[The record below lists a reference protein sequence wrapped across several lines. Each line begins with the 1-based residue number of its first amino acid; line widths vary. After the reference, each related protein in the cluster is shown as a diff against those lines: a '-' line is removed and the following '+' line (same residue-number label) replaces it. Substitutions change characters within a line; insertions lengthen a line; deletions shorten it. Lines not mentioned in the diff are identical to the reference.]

1 MKLNNANKL
10 KQSTTIKNYL
20 KFIHKSSHIAQR
32 TKKGTDKTIL
42 DISFDIILLSCQQ
55 KYIRYNSR

>member
-1 MKLNNANKL
+1 MPNKL

-20 KFIHKSSHIAQR
+20 KFIHKSGHIAQR

-42 DISFDIILLSCQQ
+42 NISSDIILLSCQQ
-55 KYIRYNSR
+55 KYIRYHSR